1 MATQKHLS
9 RTWRWAVVALTL
21 ITNVCV
27 AQTASYAGQFENDD
41 DIFKTTFTLNFA
53 STFTAGTF
61 SYETGG
67 FAPELTLFDNTG
79 ELLQWAQ
86 GSGTGSCGPNTW
98 DACMSLTNLA
108 AGQYTLVLSQ
118 DGNGPVGSTLSAGFL
133 MTGQPSFTQASVGAV
148 TGNFWQVDGTQRTGQ
163 WAMSLSAAGLAPVP
177 EPSSL
182 ALMCAGLLGLRVLR
196 RRGAH

>member
-1 MATQKHLS
+1 MSTQK
-9 RTWRWAVVALTL
+9 RPGRAWRWAVVALTL
-21 ITNVCV
+21 ITNVCM

-41 DIFKTTFTLNFA
+41 DLFKTTFALNFA

-61 SYETGG
+61 SYATGG
-67 FAPELTLFDNTG
+67 FAPELSLFDTSG
-79 ELLQWAQ
+79 ALLQWAQ
-86 GSGTGSCGPNTW
+86 GSGTGSCGLNTW
-98 DACMSLTNLA
+98 DACMSLTDLA

-118 DGNGPVGSTLSAGFL
+118 DGNGPLGSSLSEGFR
-133 MTGQPSFTQASVGAV
+133 MTGQPSFTQASVGAAA
-148 TGNFWQVDGTQRTGQ
+148 GNFWQVDGSQRTGQ
-163 WAMSLSAAGLAPVP
+163 WAMRMSAAGLAPVP